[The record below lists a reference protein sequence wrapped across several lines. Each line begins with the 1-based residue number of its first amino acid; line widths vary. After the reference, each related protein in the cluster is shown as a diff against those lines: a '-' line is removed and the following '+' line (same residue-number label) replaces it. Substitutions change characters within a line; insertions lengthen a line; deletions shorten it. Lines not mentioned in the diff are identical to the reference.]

1 MKQKELTEKQK
12 EILNR
17 LNTVLDDA
25 VDAQIGFVFDNDDC
39 TLSAYNNEN
48 VIDGYAGREPEEE
61 NDEIMNWDEVFIIS
75 KRFDY
80 FDNAMQTYYLHF
92 NDEAL

>member
-17 LNTVLDDA
+17 LNAVLDEA
-25 VDAQIGFVFDNDDC
+25 VDAQIGFVYDNDDF

-48 VIDGYAGREPEEE
+48 VIDGYAGRKPEEE
-61 NDEIMNWDEVFIIS
+61 NDTLMNWDEVFIIS

-80 FDNAMQTYYLHF
+80 FDNAMQSYYLHF
-92 NDEAL
+92 TDEAV